1 MLSSSR
7 PGPPPT
13 LETHTSTTTAP
24 GHGLRLA
31 PRGPSASA
39 CLSTM
44 TSSATTT
51 QLGRQFWGS
60 IRDSVT
66 VLAAR
71 LPVGGRRP
79 LPNHPFAGQFFN
91 TPYTQNTRF
100 FHSARRF
107 FQPYPSRI
115 SPKNVRKSC
124 TSGGLLLLGLSSS
137 PSSTSAVVTTC
148 TAAADSALAGSS
160 CQRANLSH
168 LARQAWRQSLQARK
182 GRVCSGK
189 RASSSN
195 SKGDGDKNQASSPKQ
210 EPEAPPPASDKTP
223 TPAPHEHESLAD
235 SMSKYLHLPKMPHR
249 PTKEEL
255 LAAAS
260 GFGQRLRVR
269 FKWFSIRSMR
279 PWNADEWGAFVSWF
293 LFGHLVWILV
303 GTTTFFSLIILFIN
317 TVFAQ
322 GMYTM
327 SFCRGRGC

>member
-1 MLSSSR
+1 
-7 PGPPPT
+7 
-13 LETHTSTTTAP
+13 
-24 GHGLRLA
+24 
-31 PRGPSASA
+31 
-39 CLSTM
+39 M

-51 QLGRQFWGS
+51 HLGRQFWGS

-71 LPVGGRRP
+71 LPGRRP
-79 LPNHPFAGQFFN
+79 LPNHPSAAQFFN
-91 TPYTQNTRF
+91 TSHPQNTRF
-100 FHSARRF
+100 SHSARRF

-124 TSGGLLLLGLSSS
+124 TSGGLLLLSLSSS

-148 TAAADSALAGSS
+148 TAAADSALAGGSG
-160 CQRANLSH
+160 QRANLSY
-168 LARQAWRQSLQARK
+168 LARQIWRQSLPARN
-182 GRVCSGK
+182 GRGCSGK
-189 RASSSN
+189 RANSSN
-195 SKGDGDKNQASSPKQ
+195 TKGDGDQSKVSAPKQ
-210 EPEAPPPASDKTP
+210 EPEALRQDSSKPAA
-223 TPAPHEHESLAD
+223 PAPQEHESLAD

-260 GFGQRLRVR
+260 GFRQRLKVR

-279 PWNADEWGAFVSWF
+279 PWNADEWGAFVSWVF
-293 LFGHLVWILV
+293 FGHLVWILV

-322 GMYTM
+322 GKYTM
-327 SFCRGRGC
+327 ALQPPSGL

>member
-1 MLSSSR
+1 
-7 PGPPPT
+7 
-13 LETHTSTTTAP
+13 
-24 GHGLRLA
+24 
-31 PRGPSASA
+31 
-39 CLSTM
+39 M
-44 TSSATTT
+44 TSSASTT

-60 IRDSVT
+60 LRDSVT

-71 LPVGGRRP
+71 LPTRRP
-79 LPNHPFAGQFFN
+79 LQNQSFAGQFFFN
-91 TPYTQNTRF
+91 TSHGHNPRF

-107 FQPYPSRI
+107 FQPHPSRI

-148 TAAADSALAGSS
+148 TAAADSALVGSS
-160 CQRANLSH
+160 GQRANLSH
-168 LARQAWRQSLQARK
+168 LARQIWLQSRQAKS
-182 GRVCSGK
+182 GPGHTTVVGK
-189 RASSSN
+189 RASSSKA
-195 SKGDGDKNQASSPKQ
+195 KGDADKSAVSPPKQ
-210 EPEAPPPASDKTP
+210 EPEPPQQAPARTP
-223 TPAPHEHESLAD
+223 GPEPSEHGTLAD

-260 GFGQRLRVR
+260 GFGQRLKVR

-293 LFGHLVWILV
+293 LFGHIVWILV
-303 GTTTFFSLIILFIN
+303 GTTTFFSLVILTIN

-322 GMYTM
+322 GKVPDDPQPLGGMLTTA
-327 SFCRGRGC
+327 C

>member
-1 MLSSSR
+1 
-7 PGPPPT
+7 
-13 LETHTSTTTAP
+13 
-24 GHGLRLA
+24 
-31 PRGPSASA
+31 
-39 CLSTM
+39 M

-60 IRDSVT
+60 IRDSLT

-71 LPVGGRRP
+71 LPARLPALPARRP
-79 LPNHPFAGQFFN
+79 LSSPPSASPFFN
-91 TPYTQNTRF
+91 NTPPPHNARF

-107 FQPYPSRI
+107 FQPYPSRLY
-115 SPKNVRKSC
+115 PKNVRKSC
-124 TSGGLLLLGLSSS
+124 TGGLLLLGLSSS
-137 PSSTSAVVTTC
+137 PSSTGAVVTTC

-160 CQRANLSH
+160 GQRASLSH
-168 LARQAWRQSLQARK
+168 LARQVWLLQNNHARN
-182 GRVCSGK
+182 GRGGPGT
-189 RASSSN
+189 RASSS
-195 SKGDGDKNQASSPKQ
+195 STKGKGDADKNAASTPKQ
-210 EPEAPPPASDKTP
+210 EPEVPGQTVDGKTQTLVPPEPPAS
-223 TPAPHEHESLAD
+223 EHESLAD

-260 GFGQRLRVR
+260 GFRQRLRVR

-303 GTTTFFSLIILFIN
+303 GTTTFFSLIILLIN

-322 GMYTM
+322 GRHLTRVW
-327 SFCRGRGC
+327 RGVECTDRTQKLLQSGSVTT

>member
-1 MLSSSR
+1 
-7 PGPPPT
+7 
-13 LETHTSTTTAP
+13 
-24 GHGLRLA
+24 
-31 PRGPSASA
+31 
-39 CLSTM
+39 M
-44 TSSATTT
+44 TSSSTTT
-51 QLGRQFWGS
+51 QLGRQLWGS
-60 IRDSVT
+60 IRDSVA

-71 LPVGGRRP
+71 LPKRQP
-79 LPNHPFAGQFFN
+79 LPNHIPQGQPLFK
-91 TPYTQNTRF
+91 TPYGQPTRL
-100 FHSARRF
+100 FHPARCFSR
-107 FQPYPSRI
+107 YYSSRI

-160 CQRANLSH
+160 GQKAKLSY
-168 LARQAWRQSLQARK
+168 LARQLWQQSLQARS
-182 GRVCSGK
+182 GRGRIPGSGK
-189 RASSSN
+189 RASSS
-195 SKGDGDKNQASSPKQ
+195 STKGDGGKKEPSAPQKQ
-210 EPEAPPPASDKTP
+210 TETQPQDPSKTTTPEAS
-223 TPAPHEHESLAD
+223 EHESLAD
-235 SMSKYLHLPKMPHR
+235 SMSKYLHLPRIPNR

-260 GFGQRLRVR
+260 GFGQRLKVR

-322 GMYTM
+322 GKLSQCYTSSDGLLTAM
-327 SFCRGRGC
+327 